1 MDELIVVGLGFR
13 AEEEK
18 EKSGRF
24 TRPR

>member
-1 MDELIVVGLGFR
+1 MDELIVANLGFR